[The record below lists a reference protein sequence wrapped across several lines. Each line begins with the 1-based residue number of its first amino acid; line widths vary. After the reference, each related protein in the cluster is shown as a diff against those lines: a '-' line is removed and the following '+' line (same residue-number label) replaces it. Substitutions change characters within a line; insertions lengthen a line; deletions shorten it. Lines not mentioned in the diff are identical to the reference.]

1 MASKERDKL
10 NDDFEPEE
18 FSLEDILAE
27 YGGSLGQNLVKEAQ
41 SAPEEMPPRRKKQP
55 APPPPP
61 PEKKEELPKP
71 PKPLSLEEMVGST
84 VDAVMEENK
93 AGPLLEP
100 RRGLF
105 SRRKLAEMVVEG
117 KRLVISGGNY
127 RLCDGSA
134 ACAA

>member
-84 VDAVMEENK
+84 VDAVMEEQE
-93 AGPLLEP
+93 PLLTP
-100 RRGLF
+100 KRGLF
-105 SRRKLAEMVVEG
+105 SRKA
-117 KRLVISGGNY
+117 Y
-127 RLCDGSA
+127 
-134 ACAA
+134 

>member
-41 SAPEEMPPRRKKQP
+41 PDSEEPPAPPRRKKQS

-61 PEKKEELPKP
+61 PKKEELPKP
-71 PKPLSLEEMVGST
+71 P
-84 VDAVMEENK
+84 
-93 AGPLLEP
+93 
-100 RRGLF
+100 
-105 SRRKLAEMVVEG
+105 
-117 KRLVISGGNY
+117 
-127 RLCDGSA
+127 
-134 ACAA
+134 